1 LAHFTICIPSNR
13 PLKTSRASIES
24 AIAFA
29 AATGGHLVIADNS
42 GDPEKALW
50 LADCPAHV
58 TYRRS
63 DARSALE
70 NLISTF
76 DDVTTEFM
84 LLLGDDDL
92 IELRAGPFD
101 FASLPGDYVAVRPRI
116 DLWTQAAGIVKSTCF
131 ALESD
136 DVVIRMSDYLRLSD
150 GDNATYYSFF
160 RSSVYMEIFRLIAR
174 SHPTCGD
181 YIDWTVVMAMAAA
194 GKFAS
199 DGGTVVTYNIANWA
213 SSASILEQRKRLFYQ
228 AGLPEKAMDY
238 EALLGFLD
246 CYGLVTLIH
255 ADMSEKDRL
264 AATYGAA
271 ILYLKEFLQQVDH
284 NPDIYA
290 DASAFI
296 DLMRQETMNP
306 DTDPES
312 LLPFVLAIIE
322 QIAPGLCDAYLR
334 FYAGEDRV

>member
-24 AIAFA
+24 AIAYT

-50 LADCPAHV
+50 LADMPAHV
-58 TYRRS
+58 TVRRS
-63 DARSALE
+63 HAHTALE
-70 NLISTF
+70 NLVTTF

-92 IELRAGPFD
+92 IELKGAAID
-101 FASLPGDYVAVRPRI
+101 FASLAGDHVAVRPQI
-116 DLWTQAAGIVKSTCF
+116 DLWSQDSGVVKSTRF
-131 ALESD
+131 ALDSP
-136 DVVIRMSDYLRLSD
+136 DVVTRMSDYLRLSD

-160 RSSVYMEIFRLIAR
+160 RSAVYMDLFRLIAR
-174 SHPTCGD
+174 SHPTRGD
-181 YIDWTVVMAMAAA
+181 YMDWTVVMAMAFA

-199 DGGTVVTYNIANWA
+199 DNGTVVTYNVANWA
-213 SSASILEQRKRLFYQ
+213 SGASILEQRKRLFYQ

-246 CYGLVTLIH
+246 CYGFVTRIH
-255 ADMSEKDRL
+255 ADVSDRDRL

-271 ILYLKEFLQQVDH
+271 IFYLKDFLQQVEN
-284 NPDIYA
+284 NPAPYGDTMP
-290 DASAFI
+290 FI
-296 DLMRQETMNP
+296 DLLRQETANP

-312 LLPFVLAIIE
+312 LLPYALAIIE
-322 QIAPGLCDAYLR
+322 QVVPGLCDAYLR